1 MKTISSVLLFALVGL
16 FSFCYAQEGFYYQ
29 AVLRNP
35 DGSPVKN
42 QTINLELSIRDE
54 AAVYYHETHELVTS
68 ENGLIHTTFGSGT
81 LLSGSLASIDWSATL
96 SLREHIMLDGV
107 ALISSEKP
115 ILKTPR
121 SYIADKALQVNE
133 QAIGNAQIA
142 DDAQIAFEKLS
153 ISRANIEGLGII
165 DTDTD
170 TTYEVGDNGLTEKN
184 FSAGLKS
191 KLDGIE
197 ANADVTDTQNVV
209 AALTAGTNITIAADG
224 TISATGGSS
233 GTTYSVGDG
242 GLTEIN
248 FTASLKTKLDAI
260 EAAAD
265 VTDTQNVVAALTAG
279 TNISIG
285 ADGTISASDNDTTYS
300 AGSGL
305 SLTGTTFAIDNS
317 VVTNNYLGTV
327 TANAFVGDGSGL
339 VDIQNLADA
348 SVTTAKIANASIT
361 GSKIADDTVTAA
373 KISDASITTA
383 KIADDAVTSTKLADG
398 SVSAAKIADAS
409 ITSGK
414 IVDNAITS
422 SKMDGGS
429 FVSGSQV
436 STVTSLTPS
445 GNGEVTHLITKG
457 GSGDF
462 PLMIMGQGELVGT
475 NSYYITIPASYPLK
489 STSMIFTSVT
499 GGTNGSPAGITTS
512 LDLANNRFEVFA
524 LDAYGTT
531 TTTFNFMVVNFDY

>member
-1 MKTISSVLLFALVGL
+1 MKTISSALLFALVGL

-54 AAVYYHETHELVTS
+54 AAVYYHESHELVTS
-68 ENGLIHTTFGSGT
+68 ENGLIHTTFGSGSV
-81 LLSGSLASIDWSATL
+81 LSGSLASIDWSVAL
-96 SLREHIMLDGV
+96 SLREHIIRDGV

-153 ISRANIEGLGII
+153 ISRADIEGLGII

-279 TNISIG
+279 ANISIG

-300 AGSGL
+300 AGNGL

-339 VDIQNLADA
+339 VDIQNLANA
-348 SVTTAKIANASIT
+348 SVTTAKIADASIT

-398 SVSAAKIADAS
+398 SVSTAKIADAS

-414 IVDNAITS
+414 ISTSVNFQSGVSNYSMSTSTGYPFITAGFIENTNTTGATNNTS
-422 SKMDGGS
+422 SLFIYGKGEM
-429 FVSGSQV
+429 F
-436 STVTSLTPS
+436 
-445 GNGEVTHLITKG
+445 NGLDV
-457 GSGDF
+457 
-462 PLMIMGQGELVGT
+462 
-475 NSYYITIPASYPLK
+475 TIPVSPYDLTANSLVFISRTNENADNYRSTIYGIVDADADQIIVK
-489 STSMIFTSVT
+489 SMT
-499 GGTNGSPAGITTS
+499 GSTGA
-512 LDLANNRFEVFA
+512 AA
-524 LDAYGTT
+524 
-531 TTTFNFMVVNFDY
+531 TTFNFMVVNFDY

>member
-1 MKTISSVLLFALVGL
+1 MKTISSALLFALVGL

-54 AAVYYHETHELVTS
+54 AAVYYHESHELVTS
-68 ENGLIHTTFGSGT
+68 ENGLIHTTFGSGSV
-81 LLSGSLASIDWSATL
+81 LSGSLASIDWSVAL
-96 SLREHIMLDGV
+96 SLREHIIRDGV

-153 ISRANIEGLGII
+153 ISRADIEGLGII

-248 FTASLKTKLDAI
+248 FTSSLKTKLDAI

-265 VTDTQNVVAALTAG
+265 VTDTQNVVSALTAG

-339 VDIQNLADA
+339 VDIQNLANA
-348 SVTTAKIANASIT
+348 SVTTAKIADASIT

-398 SVSAAKIADAS
+398 SVSTAKIADAS

-414 IVDNAITS
+414 ISTSVNFQSGVSNYSMSTSTGYPFITAGFIENTNTTGASNNTS
-422 SKMDGGS
+422 SLFIYGKGEM
-429 FVSGSQV
+429 F
-436 STVTSLTPS
+436 
-445 GNGEVTHLITKG
+445 NGLDV
-457 GSGDF
+457 
-462 PLMIMGQGELVGT
+462 
-475 NSYYITIPASYPLK
+475 TIPVSPYDLTANSLVFISRTNENADNYRSTIYGIVDADADQIIVK
-489 STSMIFTSVT
+489 SMT
-499 GGTNGSPAGITTS
+499 GSTGA
-512 LDLANNRFEVFA
+512 AA
-524 LDAYGTT
+524 
-531 TTTFNFMVVNFDY
+531 TTFNFMVVNFDY

>member
-1 MKTISSVLLFALVGL
+1 MKTISSALLFALVGL

-54 AAVYYHETHELVTS
+54 AAVYYHESHELVTS
-68 ENGLIHTTFGSGT
+68 ENGLIHTTFGSGSV
-81 LLSGSLASIDWSATL
+81 LSGSLASIDWSVAL
-96 SLREHIMLDGV
+96 SLREHIIRDGV

-153 ISRANIEGLGII
+153 ISRADIEGLGII

-265 VTDTQNVVAALTAG
+265 ETDTQNVVAALTAG
-279 TNISIG
+279 TNISIT

-300 AGSGL
+300 AGNGL

-348 SVTTAKIANASIT
+348 SVTTAKIADASIT

-383 KIADDAVTSTKLADG
+383 KIADDAVTSTKLSDG
-398 SVSAAKIADAS
+398 SVSTAKIADAS

-414 IVDNAITS
+414 ISTSVNFQSGVSNYSMSTSTGYPFITAGFIENTNTTGATNNTS
-422 SKMDGGS
+422 SLFIYGKGEM
-429 FVSGSQV
+429 F
-436 STVTSLTPS
+436 
-445 GNGEVTHLITKG
+445 NGLDV
-457 GSGDF
+457 
-462 PLMIMGQGELVGT
+462 
-475 NSYYITIPASYPLK
+475 TIPVSPYDLTANSLVFISRTNENADNYRSTIYGIVDADADQIIVK
-489 STSMIFTSVT
+489 SMT
-499 GGTNGSPAGITTS
+499 GSTGA
-512 LDLANNRFEVFA
+512 AA
-524 LDAYGTT
+524 
-531 TTTFNFMVVNFDY
+531 TTFNFMVVNFDY

>member
-1 MKTISSVLLFALVGL
+1 MKTISSALLFALVGL

-54 AAVYYHETHELVTS
+54 AAVYYHESHELVTS

-81 LLSGSLASIDWSATL
+81 VLSGSLASIDWSVAL
-96 SLREHIMLDGV
+96 SLREHIIRDGV

-153 ISRANIEGLGII
+153 ISRADIEGLGII

-233 GTTYSVGDG
+233 GTSYSVGDG

-248 FTASLKTKLDAI
+248 FTSSLKTKLDAI
-260 EAAAD
+260 EVAAD

-305 SLTGTTFAIDNS
+305 SLTGSTFAIDNS

-348 SVTTAKIANASIT
+348 SVTTAKIADASIT
-361 GSKIADDTVTAA
+361 GSKIADDTVTAT
-373 KISDASITTA
+373 KISDASITAA
-383 KIADDAVTSTKLADG
+383 KIADDGITNS
-398 SVSAAKIADAS
+398 KIADAS

-524 LDAYGTT
+524 LDAYDNTT

>member
-1 MKTISSVLLFALVGL
+1 MKTISSALLFALVGL

-54 AAVYYHETHELVTS
+54 AAVYYHESHELVTS
-68 ENGLIHTTFGSGT
+68 ENGLIHTTFGSGSV
-81 LLSGSLASIDWSATL
+81 LSGSLASIDWSVAL
-96 SLREHIMLDGV
+96 SLREHIIRDGV

-153 ISRANIEGLGII
+153 ISRADIEGLGII

-209 AALTAGTNITIAADG
+209 AALTAGTNITIATDG

-265 VTDTQNVVAALTAG
+265 VTDTQNVVSALTAG

-339 VDIQNLADA
+339 VDIQNLANA
-348 SVTTAKIANASIT
+348 SVTTAKIADASIT

-398 SVSAAKIADAS
+398 SVSTAKIADAS

-414 IVDNAITS
+414 ISTSVNFQSGVSNYSMSTSTGYPFITAGFIENTNTTGSTNNTS
-422 SKMDGGS
+422 SLFIYGKGEM
-429 FVSGSQV
+429 F
-436 STVTSLTPS
+436 
-445 GNGEVTHLITKG
+445 NGLDV
-457 GSGDF
+457 
-462 PLMIMGQGELVGT
+462 
-475 NSYYITIPASYPLK
+475 TIPVSPYDLTANSLVFISRTNENADNYRSTIYGIVDADADQIIVK
-489 STSMIFTSVT
+489 SMT
-499 GGTNGSPAGITTS
+499 GSTGA
-512 LDLANNRFEVFA
+512 AA
-524 LDAYGTT
+524 
-531 TTTFNFMVVNFDY
+531 TTFNFMVVNFDY

>member
-1 MKTISSVLLFALVGL
+1 MKTISSALLFALVGL

-54 AAVYYHETHELVTS
+54 AAVYYHESHELVTS
-68 ENGLIHTTFGSGT
+68 ENGLIHTTFGSGSV
-81 LLSGSLASIDWSATL
+81 LSGSLASIDWSVAL
-96 SLREHIMLDGV
+96 SLREHIIRDGV

-153 ISRANIEGLGII
+153 ISRADIEGLGII

-209 AALTAGTNITIAADG
+209 AALTAGTNITIATDG

-265 VTDTQNVVAALTAG
+265 VTDTQNVVSALTAG

-339 VDIQNLADA
+339 VDIQNLANA
-348 SVTTAKIANASIT
+348 SVTTAKIADASIT

-398 SVSAAKIADAS
+398 SVNAAKIADTS

-414 IVDNAITS
+414 ISTSVNFQSGVSNYSMSTSTGYPFITAGFIENTNTTGSTNNTS
-422 SKMDGGS
+422 SLFIYGKGEM
-429 FVSGSQV
+429 F
-436 STVTSLTPS
+436 
-445 GNGEVTHLITKG
+445 NGLDV
-457 GSGDF
+457 
-462 PLMIMGQGELVGT
+462 
-475 NSYYITIPASYPLK
+475 TIPVSPYDLTANSLVFISRTNENADNYRSTIYGIVDADADQIIVK
-489 STSMIFTSVT
+489 SMT
-499 GGTNGSPAGITTS
+499 GSTGA
-512 LDLANNRFEVFA
+512 AA
-524 LDAYGTT
+524 
-531 TTTFNFMVVNFDY
+531 TTFNFMVVNFDY

>member
-414 IVDNAITS
+414 IATSVNFQTGVNNYSMSTSTGYPFISAGFNENTNTTGATNNTS
-422 SKMDGGS
+422 SLFIYGKGEM
-429 FVSGSQV
+429 F
-436 STVTSLTPS
+436 
-445 GNGEVTHLITKG
+445 NGLDV
-457 GSGDF
+457 
-462 PLMIMGQGELVGT
+462 
-475 NSYYITIPASYPLK
+475 TIPVSPYDLTANSLVFISRTNENADNYRSSIYGIIDADADQIIVK
-489 STSMIFTSVT
+489 SMT
-499 GGTNGSPAGITTS
+499 GNTGA
-512 LDLANNRFEVFA
+512 AA
-524 LDAYGTT
+524 
-531 TTTFNFMVVNFDY
+531 TTFNFMVVNFDY

>member
-1 MKTISSVLLFALVGL
+1 MKSISSTLLFALVGL

-81 LLSGSLASIDWSATL
+81 LLSGSLASIDWSVAL
-96 SLREHIMLDGV
+96 SLREHIIRDGV

-305 SLTGTTFAIDNS
+305 LLTGRTFAIDNS

-414 IVDNAITS
+414 IATSVNFQTGVNNYSMSTSTGYPFISAGFIENTNTTGATNNTS
-422 SKMDGGS
+422 SLFIYGKGEM
-429 FVSGSQV
+429 F
-436 STVTSLTPS
+436 
-445 GNGEVTHLITKG
+445 NGLDV
-457 GSGDF
+457 
-462 PLMIMGQGELVGT
+462 
-475 NSYYITIPASYPLK
+475 TIPVSPYDLTANSLVFISRTNENADNYRSSIYGIIDADADQIIVK
-489 STSMIFTSVT
+489 SMT
-499 GGTNGSPAGITTS
+499 GNTGA
-512 LDLANNRFEVFA
+512 AA
-524 LDAYGTT
+524 
-531 TTTFNFMVVNFDY
+531 TTFNFMVVNFDY

>member
-1 MKTISSVLLFALVGL
+1 MKTISSALLFALVGL

-54 AAVYYHETHELVTS
+54 AAVYYHESHELVTS
-68 ENGLIHTTFGSGT
+68 ENGLIHTTFGSGSV
-81 LLSGSLASIDWSATL
+81 LSGSLASIDWSVAL
-96 SLREHIMLDGV
+96 SLREHIIRDGV

-153 ISRANIEGLGII
+153 ISRADIEGLGII

-248 FTASLKTKLDAI
+248 FTSSLKTKLDAI

-339 VDIQNLADA
+339 VDIQNLANA
-348 SVTTAKIANASIT
+348 SVTTAKIADASIT

-398 SVSAAKIADAS
+398 SVSTAKIADAS

-414 IVDNAITS
+414 ISTSVNFQSGVSNYSMSTSTGYPFITAGFIENTNTTGASNNTS
-422 SKMDGGS
+422 SLFIYGKGEM
-429 FVSGSQV
+429 F
-436 STVTSLTPS
+436 
-445 GNGEVTHLITKG
+445 NGLDV
-457 GSGDF
+457 
-462 PLMIMGQGELVGT
+462 
-475 NSYYITIPASYPLK
+475 TIPVSPYDLTANSLVFISRTNENADNYRSTIYGIVDADADQIIVK
-489 STSMIFTSVT
+489 SMT
-499 GGTNGSPAGITTS
+499 GSTGA
-512 LDLANNRFEVFA
+512 AA
-524 LDAYGTT
+524 
-531 TTTFNFMVVNFDY
+531 TTFNFMVVNFDY